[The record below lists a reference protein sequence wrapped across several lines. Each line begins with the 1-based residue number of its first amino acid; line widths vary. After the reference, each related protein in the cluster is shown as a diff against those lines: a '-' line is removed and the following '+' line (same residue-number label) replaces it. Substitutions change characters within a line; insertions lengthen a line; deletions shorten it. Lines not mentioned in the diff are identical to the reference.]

1 MDTVLIA
8 RCSERSEFRRELV
21 DRVEAG
27 AAHRFGSFQVDERGR
42 ASERS
47 IDRSIFE
54 PGWHGNRGTRPLIV
68 IGQ

>member
-1 MDTVLIA
+1 VLLGA
-8 RCSERSEFRRELV
+8 ERVPPLDLLERL
-21 DRVEAG
+21 EAG
-27 AAHRFGSFQVDERGR
+27 AAHRGTVPFKSMNAGER
-42 ASERS
+42 AIDRS